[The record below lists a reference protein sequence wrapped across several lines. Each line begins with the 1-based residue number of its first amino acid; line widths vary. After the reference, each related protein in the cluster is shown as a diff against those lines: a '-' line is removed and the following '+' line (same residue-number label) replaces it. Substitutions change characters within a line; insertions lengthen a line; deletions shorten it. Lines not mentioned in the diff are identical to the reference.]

1 MTIEEFCNNR
11 DNPTEMERL
20 IRSGVPCY
28 QCWGFATTDS
38 NLKPLTTEQALLLL
52 PDYCPGKMLTSL
64 RVTTRNQN
72 PGIIFETLDTEDL
85 Y

>member
-1 MTIEEFCNNR
+1 MTIEEFCDNRNN
-11 DNPTEMERL
+11 PIEMEL
-20 IRSGVPCY
+20 FIRSGVPCY

-38 NLKPLTTEQALLLL
+38 NLKPLTVEQALLLL

-64 RVTTRNQN
+64 RVTTRNQV
-72 PGIIFETLDTEDL
+72 PGIIFETLDTGDL

>member
-20 IRSGVPCY
+20 IRSGVSCY

>member
-1 MTIEEFCNNR
+1 MTIEEFCNNWK
-11 DNPTEMERL
+11 NPIEMERF

-38 NLKPLTTEQALLLL
+38 NLRPLTTNQALTLL
-52 PDYCPGKMLTSL
+52 PDYCPGKMLTKL
-64 RVTTRNQN
+64 RVTTRYGSPN
-72 PGIIFETLDTEDL
+72 IVFETLDTEDL

>member
-11 DNPTEMERL
+11 NNLIEMEQF
-20 IRSGVPCY
+20 IKSGVPCY

-38 NLKPLTTEQALLLL
+38 NLKPLTVEQALLLL
-52 PDYCPGKMLTSL
+52 PDYCPGKTLTKL
-64 RVTTRNQN
+64 RITTRNN
-72 PGIIFETLDTEDL
+72 TPGIIFETLDTRDL